1 MKWGGNPDIQIGE
14 NEIKLG
20 DTEITSENVLP
31 TPTSED
37 VGKVPT
43 VQEDGSYA
51 LANAGGSGVEPFV
64 VTFTIE
70 NGNVSANKTFE
81 EISVAYQQ
89 TPLIFAK
96 DNNGVIYSLAVL
108 SEESLNFN
116 CYNLNVVKN
125 IMWNG
130 RLNQWVY
137 TQATVTIIT

>member
-1 MKWGGNPDIQIGE
+1 M
-14 NEIKLG
+14 
-20 DTEITSENVLP
+20 
-31 TPTSED
+31 
-37 VGKVPT
+37 
-43 VQEDGSYA
+43 
-51 LANAGGSGVEPFV
+51 